1 MYAAQTGVSRF
12 LEMPGV
18 EYNKTENLKQFGEFD
33 YLLQHEVEEVK
44 EAFEVI
50 GEELCFTGINWRR
63 AQLRLEPCVYL
74 LKKK

>member
-1 MYAAQTGVSRF
+1 MTFVSS
-12 LEMPGV
+12 V
-18 EYNKTENLKQFGEFD
+18 EGTIG
-33 YLLQHEVEEVK
+33 LLLVLVVEDVK